1 MGKEDL
7 KIALQELRKLQNWM
21 SLDYENSYDY
31 SNTDVSN
38 GMLSQYQR
46 VDGYLE
52 TAIYRIQQMR
62 DKNK

>member
-1 MGKEDL
+1 MEKEDL
-7 KIALQELRKLQNWM
+7 KIALQELKKLQNWM

-46 VDGYLE
+46 VNGYLD
-52 TAIYRIQQMR
+52 TAIYRIQQIM
-62 DKNK
+62 KNK